1 MNEEVRQF
9 LYIIIHDLKNPIR
22 GVKQASDLIVA
33 DYKDKIGS
41 DGEKILELFQEKAN
55 LLSDMLDDIINY
67 SKVNF
72 KKDQL
77 VEIKFK
83 DILEV
88 VADSINQSISKKP
101 TRNKLI
107 LIKNYDEDITIQSD
121 EVKFSQLLN
130 NLFLNLLNFSDETR
144 SEIKC
149 AVNCAKTEDKKFY
162 EFTFAC
168 TESEFDISRIEKLF
182 EPFQEI
188 RIKTNKINTK
198 MTLALSK
205 KIAESYGGELKAEVK
220 QTFQFVL
227 SYPTKLAT

>member
-41 DGEKILELFQEKAN
+41 DGEKILELLQEKAN
-55 LLSDMLDDIINY
+55 LLSEMLDDINNY